1 MANRLTKDARIYYDP
16 GQAAAAAI
24 AESRE
29 VVFYFP
35 VYRGWQTPSGWFTTS
50 NDDVIRAND
59 YYYTA
64 RGGTVT
70 FIKPYP
76 YKEGAVWRSHEPGAY
91 IFWHPAIAAKQ
102 YVPPTVRVDA
112 LTGWNAKGD
121 SLYSSEGDFAF
132 LFDYASYPTALVVG
146 ITADTSGGTL
156 PTTVAAGVLLTDAAI
171 AVVAGGGEVAQAPY
185 QPRDQ
190 QRISIARI
198 GEQVV
203 VNVGD
208 WVHTVDAGLLG
219 RVHVRALL
227 YNAGD
232 YVDNP
237 MITFPVEGSA
247 AGRVGFRHAVPDF
260 ARARGNLG
268 FRGKRLKSKG
278 RLGFRCPP
286 VAFPGRATARAGFRT
301 ALAKPGGVGAITL
314 PGLSVFASDEAT
326 GSGAVRLEGL
336 SVFGYGGFH
345 VATGGQGIAGIA
357 PPAVTARGL
366 TGEVGSGDIW
376 LPALRCIGADYPYG
390 QGRVELPGFAVNAAG
405 ESAAG
410 ELDRAEMVAALVVD
424 GQAEPSLVLFA
435 SIREELGVAVLMELS
450 ALLSADVIDSLSIID
465 TASLAVTIE
474 AILREQLTVSDSL
487 ESMQRAAIQYATN
500 LLTGAV
506 TRYEGWDFHS
516 FATVGM
522 DAYAAD
528 EQGIY
533 RITNATDPI
542 SAAIEF
548 GAIGAGLGNGKRF
561 EAVYLG
567 LSTDGAVYVKVQGD
581 DGREQTYR
589 TLDRGGMLRAKTAK
603 GVKARHWTTRLEIVD
618 ATELELDRIEWLMP
632 ISARRV

>member
-1 MANRLTKDARIYYDP
+1 MANRLTKDARIFYDP
-16 GQAAAAAI
+16 GQAGAAAI

-35 VYRGWQTPSGWFTTS
+35 VYTSSGLMVRS
-50 NDDVIRAND
+50 NAD
-59 YYYTA
+59 YIQRKGDIYIA

-76 YKEGAVWRSHEPGAY
+76 YKLYTEGAVWRSHEPGAY

-102 YVPPTVRVDA
+102 YVPPTVRVDGLA
-112 LTGWNAKGD
+112 GWNAKGD
-121 SLYSSEGDFAF
+121 SLYSSEEDFAF

-203 VNVGD
+203 VNVGG

-219 RVHVRALL
+219 RVHVRTLL

-237 MITFPVEGSA
+237 MITFPVEGA

-286 VAFPGRATARAGFRT
+286 VAFPGRATGRVGFRT

-345 VATGGQGIAGIA
+345 VATGGLGIAGIA

-366 TGEVGSGDIW
+366 TGEVGNGDVW

-405 ESAAG
+405 EGAAG
-410 ELDRAEMVAALVVD
+410 ELDRAEMVATLVVD

-450 ALLSADVIDSLSIID
+450 ALFSADVIDSLSIID